1 MKVVVAYIK
10 PHRLSDVLLA
20 LHDIEALYG
29 VSVSDIRGF
38 GRGRAKN
45 APDRVREH
53 DMDFVPRVRIET
65 LCPDHVADQII
76 TTIEKHAHTGLQGDG
91 KIYAVNVDQAV
102 RISTGE
108 RGESAA

>member
-1 MKVVVAYIK
+1 MKLVVAFIK

-38 GRGRAKN
+38 GRGRAKT
-45 APDRVREH
+45 APDRIREH
-53 DMDFVPRVRIET
+53 EMDFVPRVRLET
-65 LCPDHVADQII
+65 ICPDHIAEVVIS
-76 TTIEKHAHTGLQGDG
+76 TIEKNAHTGLQGDG
-91 KIYAVNVDQAV
+91 KIYAVNVADVV

-108 RGESAA
+108 RGEAAA

>member
-53 DMDFVPRVRIET
+53 DMDFLPRVRIET

-91 KIYAVNVDQAV
+91 KIYAVNVEQAV

>member
-91 KIYAVNVDQAV
+91 KIYAVKVDQAV